1 MVVLGI
7 KILSRLLIIHGHSY
21 IYKFA
26 TKTGGFIIMKQRLK
40 RWWYVPALW
49 PVVFSMLYGI
59 DVAKVDIDQPLDLFH
74 LVETFRQDGK
84 AAVGCPDV
92 FPVIAG
98 MLKSGFGV
106 IVTSQG
112 ESSSHLRELDMLV
125 ETKGRTR
132 SLSLTGQLLT
142 SGVYLLYGGRIVLT

>member
-1 MVVLGI
+1 
-7 KILSRLLIIHGHSY
+7 
-21 IYKFA
+21 
-26 TKTGGFIIMKQRLK
+26 MKQRLK
-40 RWWYVPALW
+40 RWWHVPALW

-92 FPVIAG
+92 FPVITG

-106 IVTSQG
+106 IVTAQG
-112 ESSSHLRELDMLV
+112 ESNLQHSHLREIDMLV
-125 ETKGRTR
+125 ETKGRDR

-142 SGVYLLYGGRIVLT
+142 SGVYLLVL